1 MKILLDTRET
11 HLYKLLQQL
20 NLDSLV
26 ERKQLTLGDLQ
37 FIKDNRIVF
46 LVERKTIKDLA
57 ASYKDGRLINQIQR
71 IQATGIPPSNVL
83 YLIEGTWRSVRRV
96 GLSKDDL
103 QNLMCDIMLGYQF
116 HVYHVSNKSETIAF
130 LKQIYL
136 SIIEL
141 PQIEGITIN
150 RIRKHQVS
158 SRSDILASQLYSIPG
173 VSQKVALTISKHF
186 SSMRDLI
193 RTLDNDPNKLKEIII
208 PYKKPK
214 PISEN
219 IINLLVNLM

>member
-1 MKILLDTRET
+1 MSRQDLETLAKNETDENGLILG
-11 HLYKLLQQL
+11 KFK
-20 NLDSLV
+20 SV
-26 ERKQLTLGDLQ
+26 E
-37 FIKDNRIVF
+37 
-46 LVERKTIKDLA
+46 DLA
-57 ASYKDGRLINQIQR
+57 ASYKDGRLINQIQW
-71 IQATGIPPSNVL
+71 IQATGIPATNVL

-136 SIIEL
+136 SIIEI

-208 PYKKPK
+208 PYKKPRAL
-214 PISEN
+214 SDN
-219 IINLLVNLM
+219 IINLLVNLLWFKS